1 MTEKTYT
8 IDELCRLDE
17 YPGIAYEQKY
27 HFSRFTG
34 KVIKHRDYHRD
45 YTFLGYILL
54 FFSFSIGGWIWDRGR
69 GIHQPWYHAR
79 TVAPY
84 LRIWRRRCDTG
95 V

>member
-54 FFSFSIGGWIWDRGR
+54 FFSFSIGGWIW
-69 GIHQPWYHAR
+69 
-79 TVAPY
+79 
-84 LRIWRRRCDTG
+84 
-95 V
+95 